1 MRKYKLNDG
10 GTIQA
15 ESPCQFVTELRLS
28 SRFDSDCSDEEYM
41 KNFAERYKVYCSED
55 IRFDKPENFVADLRK
70 SGYIVDVD

>member
-1 MRKYKLNDG
+1 MKKYHLNDG

-41 KNFAERYKVYCSED
+41 KNFAERYKVYCSEN
-55 IRFDKPENFVADLRK
+55 IRFDTPENFFADLHE
-70 SGYIVDVD
+70 SGYIVDSD